1 MNINPINNTNF
12 SGTKGLCTLHSDF
25 KNGNSVALKIVKDVQ
40 ERKIHMIDY
49 ALCKKNAD
57 TTFFQ
62 GGGRIASSR
71 GFNKQELNS
80 FFEQIKASTKE
91 NIDFLIDFAKVI
103 CSK

>member
-12 SGTKGLCTLHSDF
+12 TGTKGLCTLNADSL
-25 KNGNSVALKIVKDVQ
+25 NGNSIALKIIKDVH

-71 GFNKQELNS
+71 GFNKQEINA
-80 FFEQIKASTKE
+80 FFEKIKASTKE
-91 NIDFLIDFAKVI
+91 NIDFLIEIAKI
-103 CSK
+103 ACSK